1 MDSKVAA
8 DKFQPGIVYN
18 AQETDHVI
26 TIHHLGVSQSD
37 RIVWLMEELNLPYR
51 LKWHKRAETGLA
63 PDEYLA
69 LHPAATAPV
78 IDDEGTML
86 TESAVI
92 VEYICHKYGGGRL
105 TVVPQQANYAEYLYW
120 MHFNNNVLGLFFAK
134 RAAGALEGSV
144 AENIRNLFERR
155 EARYFDYMNSRL
167 GVSPYLGG
175 PEFTCADV
183 MVMFPLT
190 TLPLFGGRSMQDLPN
205 VLTYVKRIEARPAY
219 IRAMSIAGPKAIPAD
234 R

>member
-1 MDSKVAA
+1 M
-8 DKFQPGIVYN
+8 
-18 AQETDHVI
+18 I

-51 LKWHKRAETGLA
+51 LKWYKRAETGLA

-78 IDDEGTML
+78 IEDDGTIL

-92 VEYICHKYGGGRL
+92 AEYICHRYAGGKL
-105 TVVPQQANYAEYLYW
+105 TVGPEQSNYAEYLYW

-134 RAAGALEGSV
+134 SALGAGVHGGGAERIKSV
-144 AENIRNLFERR
+144 IGRR
-155 EARYFDYMNSRL
+155 EGRYFNYMNARL
-167 GVSPYLGG
+167 GVSPYLAG
-175 PEFTCADV
+175 PDLTCADV

-190 TLPLFGGRSMQDLPN
+190 TLPLFGGRTVDDLLN
-205 VLTYVKRIEARPAY
+205 VVSYVKRIEARPAY
-219 IRAMSIAGPKAIPAD
+219 IQAMAIAGPKAAPAD